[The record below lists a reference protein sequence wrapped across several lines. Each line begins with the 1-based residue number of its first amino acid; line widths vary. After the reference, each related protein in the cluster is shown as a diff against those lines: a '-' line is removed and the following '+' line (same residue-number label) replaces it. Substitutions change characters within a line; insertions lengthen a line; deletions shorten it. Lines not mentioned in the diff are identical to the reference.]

1 MYIGMKGIFWMH
13 HDHWYEATETLDELI
28 RQNLSGGL
36 WVDMK
41 TSVLHS
47 IPTLI
52 RLLENRTDI
61 LVEVYEKKMIQ
72 QKIRSCV
79 KF

>member
-52 RLLENRTDI
+52 RL
-61 LVEVYEKKMIQ
+61 
-72 QKIRSCV
+72 
-79 KF
+79 